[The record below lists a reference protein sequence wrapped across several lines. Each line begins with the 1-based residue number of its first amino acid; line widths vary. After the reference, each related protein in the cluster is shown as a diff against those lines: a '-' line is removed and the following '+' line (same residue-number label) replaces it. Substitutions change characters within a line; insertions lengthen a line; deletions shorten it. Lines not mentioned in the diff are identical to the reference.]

1 MKTFWNRSIWF
12 YVLTAIAIIS
22 LIASWIT
29 KEMED
34 EDENSLII

>member
-22 LIASWIT
+22 LIASWIN

-34 EDENSLII
+34 DENSLII